1 MRKGGDSLGLEFMLE
16 FDDAPK
22 GLARL
27 VYASRVRDPGRG
39 GLPEMVRAILLKS
52 IHNNRMAAVTGIL
65 VVGEGR
71 FLQLLEGPAGEVEA
85 IFARVERDD
94 RHDEVVVIARGAVER
109 RLFRDWNMAQHH
121 IVAADRGV
129 LAKVGLTD
137 FTPDVLDETSALTLL
152 TTLGAQHLR
161 WGKSPKAEAWSAR

>member
-1 MRKGGDSLGLEFMLE
+1 MLE

-27 VYASRVRDPGRG
+27 IYASRAREPGRDFSE
-39 GLPEMVRAILLKS
+39 LVRTILLKS
-52 IHNNRMAAVTGIL
+52 IHNNRMAAVTGML

-71 FLQLLEGPAGEVEA
+71 FLQLLEGPLGEVDA
-85 IFARVERDD
+85 TFGRIQADD
-94 RHDEVVVIARGAVER
+94 RHEDVAVISRGVVER
-109 RLFRDWNMAQHH
+109 RLFRDWNMAQHQ

-129 LAKVGLTD
+129 LAKIGLTA
-137 FTPDVLDETSALTLL
+137 FTPEALDETRALTLL

-161 WGKSPKAEAWSAR
+161 